1 VTDYSYI
8 QSSQASHVAAPQ
20 GPSGHGA
27 RPVSRSPQVMRR
39 GPFGVARW
47 QSLVLLWSW
56 EKAQYDSVLS
66 LALFRWMA
74 PPP

>member
-1 VTDYSYI
+1 VADYSYI
-8 QSSQASHVAAPQ
+8 QSSQASHVVAPQ
-20 GPSGHGA
+20 GPSGRGA

-39 GPFGVARW
+39 GLFGVARW

-66 LALFRWMA
+66 LALFRWVA